1 MSDHKEERVLHE
13 GWQVCGRQ
21 GGTAAMCGSCGDG
34 QFGGEAA
41 VVLEGKGSL
50 FARRGFNIR
59 VSLRA
64 IPGTCAPRGVL
75 KRWLWVSSSGPH
87 AFLRKCCALTHS
99 PPSAMLANSESH
111 SQTARS
117 PEEKRVFP
125 LLQLF
130 TKLRSREARV
140 WCLKG
145 CGRYQTVQWTNTRF
159 PFLISDTL
167 TVLVGSPDL
176 VGSCGVVW
184 WFSNWPKKSLRLKES
199 HFHAIRDKNWA
210 RFAGMGVGE
219 GS

>member
-1 MSDHKEERVLHE
+1 MRAGRCVAGRV
-13 GWQVCGRQ
+13 GQQQC
-21 GGTAAMCGSCGDG
+21 AAPV
-34 QFGGEAA
+34 ET
-41 VVLEGKGSL
+41 GSL
-50 FARRGFNIR
+50 GEKQLWFWRGKDHYLR
-59 VSLRA
+59 GGVSILGCLLEPS
-64 IPGTCAPRGVL
+64 PGHVLQGGVL